1 MALHFRRR
9 LSFGPLRINVTEHGV
24 SSVAVKLGP
33 VTYNLKSK
41 KTTVDLPGTG
51 PTWTSR

>member
-9 LSFGPLRINVTEHGV
+9 FSFGPLRVNVTEKGV
-24 SSVAVKLGP
+24 RSVAVKLGP

-41 KTTVDLPGTG
+41 KTTVNLPGTG
-51 PTWTSR
+51 PTWTSK